1 MSRVSKIHVRVP
13 KDENGENMSK
23 RIGHR
28 RECSRTEESGL
39 EGRNSINKNKATP
52 GHLTVKPQG
61 ISGKEKYFK
70 DYLKGKY

>member
-1 MSRVSKIHVRVP
+1 MQRVSKIHLRAP

-28 RECSRTEESGL
+28 RECSRTEERGL
-39 EGRNSINKNKATP
+39 EGTSSINKNKVTL

-61 ISGKEKYFK
+61 ISGREKYFK
-70 DYLKGKY
+70 DYLKGKC